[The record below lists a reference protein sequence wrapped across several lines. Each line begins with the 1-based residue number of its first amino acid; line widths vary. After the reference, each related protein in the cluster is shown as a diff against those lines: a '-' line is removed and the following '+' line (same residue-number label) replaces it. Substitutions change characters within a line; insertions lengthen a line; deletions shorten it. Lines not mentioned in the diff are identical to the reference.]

1 MVTILTVEDDK
12 MVRLLTKAK
21 LSPRYRIL
29 EAANGQEALDILEHE
44 HVDLLI
50 VDIQM
55 PVMDGYELM
64 RTLREAGDMTPA
76 IMLTAMNTFAHKKE
90 GFAVG
95 VDDYMTKP
103 IDYEELIWRIEAILR
118 RAQIA
123 NEQKIVIGDFSME
136 QDTFSTQYHGKPIAL
151 TNKEFQ
157 LLYKLLSYPNVVFTK
172 QQLMDEIWGY
182 DTETEY
188 DTIKTYIS
196 RLRSKCADCTE
207 FELTAIRGLGY
218 RAVIHKTGGR
228 ENET

>member
-1 MVTILTVEDDK
+1 MVTILVVEDDA
-12 MVRLLTKAK
+12 MVRLLTKTK
-21 LSPRYRIL
+21 LSQRYRIV
-29 EAANGQEALDILEHE
+29 EAANGQEALNVLDHE
-44 HVDLLI
+44 YVDLLV

-55 PVMDGYELM
+55 PVMNGYELM

-90 GFAVG
+90 GFAAG

-103 IDYEELIWRIEAILR
+103 IDYDELIWRIEAILR

-123 NEQKIVIGDFSME
+123 NEKKIVIGDFSME
-136 QDTFSTQYHGKPIAL
+136 QDTFSAQHCGKPIAL

-196 RLRSKCADCTE
+196 RLRSKCADCAE
-207 FELTAIRGLGY
+207 FELASIRGLGY
-218 RAVIHKTGGR
+218 RAVIHKTGGTQ
-228 ENET
+228 NET

>member
-21 LSPRYRIL
+21 LSPRYHIL
-29 EAANGQEALDILEHE
+29 EAANGQDALDVLEHE
-44 HVDLLI
+44 HIDLLI

-95 VDDYMTKP
+95 IDDYMTKP
-103 IDYEELIWRIEAILR
+103 IDYDELIWRIEAILR

-136 QDTFSTQYHGKPIAL
+136 QDTFSAQHCGKPIPL

-188 DTIKTYIS
+188 DTIKTYVS

-218 RAVIHKTGGR
+218 RAVIHKTGGTQ
-228 ENET
+228 NET

>member
-1 MVTILTVEDDK
+1 MITILVVEDDR

-21 LSPRYRIL
+21 LSARYKIL
-29 EAANGQEALDILEHE
+29 EAANGQEALDVLDREHA
-44 HVDLLI
+44 DLLI

-55 PVMDGYELM
+55 PVMNGYELV
-64 RTLREAGDMTPA
+64 RTLRDAGDMTPA

-90 GFAVG
+90 GFAAG

-103 IDYEELIWRIEAILR
+103 IDYEELVWRIEAILR
-118 RAQIA
+118 RARIA
-123 NEQKIVIGDFSME
+123 NEKRIVIGDFSME
-136 QDTFSTQYHGKPIAL
+136 QDTFSAQYRGRTIPL

-182 DTETEY
+182 YTETEY

-196 RLRSKCADCTE
+196 RLRNKCSECTE

-218 RAVIHKTGGR
+218 KAVIHKTGGTQ
-228 ENET
+228 NER

>member
-21 LSPRYRIL
+21 LSPQYRIL

-44 HVDLLI
+44 HIDLLI

-95 VDDYMTKP
+95 IDDYMTKP
-103 IDYEELIWRIEAILR
+103 IDYEELIWHIEAILR

-136 QDTFSTQYHGKPIAL
+136 QDTFSAWYRGKPIPL
-151 TNKEFQ
+151 TSKEFQ

-188 DTIKTYIS
+188 DTIKTYVS

-218 RAVIHKTGGR
+218 RAVIHKTGGTQ
-228 ENET
+228 NER